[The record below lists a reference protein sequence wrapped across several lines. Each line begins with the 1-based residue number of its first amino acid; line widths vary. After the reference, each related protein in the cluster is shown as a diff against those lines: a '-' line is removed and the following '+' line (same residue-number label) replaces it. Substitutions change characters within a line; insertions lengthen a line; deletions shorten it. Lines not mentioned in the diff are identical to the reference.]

1 MAHDTVVDGAESSYD
16 RRMPTF
22 RFERTCDVQPVA
34 GIDEAGRGPL
44 AGPVIA
50 AAVVLDAARLPR
62 RIARRINDSKQLAAA
77 EREEL
82 FDLVRPYAAIG
93 VGGASV
99 TEIDRINILRAT
111 YVAMRRAVT
120 RLPLCP
126 AIALVDG
133 NGAPDLPC
141 AVRTIVDGDRL
152 SLSIAAAS
160 IVAKVTRDRL
170 MRLLARQHP
179 GYGWEHNAGYG
190 TEEHRDALLRLGLTR
205 HHRRSFRPVAQILA
219 PFAGPIEQMQ
229 LPMTDEWAP
238 LEHQN

>member
-1 MAHDTVVDGAESSYD
+1 
-16 RRMPTF
+16 MPTF
-22 RFERTCDVQPVA
+22 RFERRCEAQPVA

-50 AAVVLDAARLPR
+50 AAVVLDMARLPR
-62 RIARRINDSKQLAAA
+62 RIARRIDDSKQLPAC
-77 EREEL
+77 ERKEL
-82 FDLVRPYAAIG
+82 FELVRPYAAIG

-99 TEIDRINILRAT
+99 TEIDSINILRAT
-111 YVAMRRAVT
+111 YLAMRRAVT
-120 RLPLCP
+120 RLPVRP

-141 AVRTIVDGDRL
+141 EVRTIIDGDAL

-170 MRLLARQHP
+170 MMLLARHHP

-190 TEEHRDALLRLGLTR
+190 TDEHRDALLRLGLTP
-205 HHRRSFRPVAQILA
+205 HHRRSFRPVYEVLLAAQPL
-219 PFAGPIEQMQ
+219 F
-229 LPMTDEWAP
+229 P
-238 LEHQN
+238 LEGALVLNKA

>member
-1 MAHDTVVDGAESSYD
+1 
-16 RRMPTF
+16 MPTF
-22 RFERTCDVQPVA
+22 RFERKCEAQPVA

-50 AAVVLDAARLPR
+50 AAVVLDMARLPR
-62 RIARRINDSKQLAAA
+62 RIARRIDDSKQLAPA

-82 FDLVRPYAAIG
+82 FELVRPYAAIG

-99 TEIDRINILRAT
+99 SEIDSINILRAT
-111 YVAMRRAVT
+111 YLAMRRAVT
-120 RLPLCP
+120 RLPVRP
-126 AIALVDG
+126 AVALVDG

-141 AVRTIVDGDRL
+141 EVRTIIDGDAL

-170 MRLLARQHP
+170 MMLLARHHP

-190 TEEHRDALLRLGLTR
+190 TDEHRDALLRLGLTP
-205 HHRRSFRPVAQILA
+205 HHRRSFRPVYEVLLSAQPL
-219 PFAGPIEQMQ
+219 F
-229 LPMTDEWAP
+229 P
-238 LEHQN
+238 LESGPVLNKA

>member
-1 MAHDTVVDGAESSYD
+1 
-16 RRMPTF
+16 MPTF
-22 RFERTCDVQPVA
+22 RFERKCEAQPVA

-50 AAVVLDAARLPR
+50 AAVVLDMARLPR
-62 RIARRINDSKQLAAA
+62 RIARRIDDSKQLPAS

-82 FDLVRPYAAIG
+82 FQLVRPYAAIG

-99 TEIDRINILRAT
+99 TEIDSINILRAT
-111 YVAMRRAVT
+111 YLAMRRAVT
-120 RLPLCP
+120 RLPVRP
-126 AIALVDG
+126 AVALVDG

-141 AVRTIVDGDRL
+141 DVRTIIDGDAL

-170 MRLLARQHP
+170 MMLLARHHP

-190 TEEHRDALLRLGLTR
+190 TDEHRDALLRLGLTP
-205 HHRRSFRPVAQILA
+205 HHRRSFRPVYEVLLAAQPL
-219 PFAGPIEQMQ
+219 F
-229 LPMTDEWAP
+229 P
-238 LEHQN
+238 LEGALVLNKA